1 MREVAQY
8 AGCSMTTTSNI
19 LQGRHALYRE
29 ETVQKV
35 LCAAEALGY
44 RPNLL
49 ARGLAKQC
57 THTIGLVI
65 ERYHARLTRNDYA
78 LPILD
83 GATEYLYAHE
93 YDVKIITLAS
103 DRPSYL
109 WRRLENGTMDGAL
122 LLAPVLE
129 SPLLD
134 WSRHLS
140 MPAVSVGSLLPP
152 ELGISCVDL
161 DNEPAMRTLT
171 EWVLQQGHRH
181 IGFVKGHPLHWSAH
195 QRERAFRQTL
205 ADWGVPTREEW
216 ILQGNYTPES
226 GRRCAQQLLA
236 LSQRPTVVICA
247 NDGSAVGF
255 IQECLEQGLRVP
267 DDLSVAGI
275 DDEPSFHPLM
285 PNLTTVRHD
294 KVKVGY
300 LAAKLLM
307 EQIANPSKEPTIVR
321 LPGELVI
328 RSSVAPLAQGQA
340 LCAPQSQS

>member
-1 MREVAQY
+1 
-8 AGCSMTTTSNI
+8 MTTTSNI
-19 LQGRHALYRE
+19 LQGRHELYRE

-35 LCAAEALGY
+35 LVAAERLGY

-49 ARGLAKQC
+49 ARGLAKQR

-65 ERYHARLTRNDYA
+65 ERYHSRLTRNDYA

-83 GATEYLYAHE
+83 GASEYLYAHE
-93 YDVKIITLAS
+93 YDVKIISLAS
-103 DRPSYL
+103 EHPKNL

-129 SPLLD
+129 SPLLE
-134 WSRHLS
+134 WYRHLAL
-140 MPAVSVGSLLPP
+140 PAVSVGSLLPP
-152 ELGISCVDL
+152 ETGISCVDI
-161 DNEPAMRTLT
+161 DNETAMRALT
-171 EWVLQQGHRH
+171 EWVIHQGHRQ
-181 IGFVKGHPLHWSAH
+181 IGFIKGHPLHWSAH

-205 ADWGVPTREEW
+205 ADWGIITREEW

-236 LSQRPTVVICA
+236 LKHRPTVVICA

-255 IQECLEQGLRVP
+255 IQECIAQGVRIP
-267 DDLSVAGI
+267 EDLSVAGF
-275 DDEPSFHPLM
+275 DDEPSYHPIV

-300 LAAKLLM
+300 LAAQLLM
-307 EQIANPSKEPTIVR
+307 EQIQNPHAQPTTIR

-328 RSSVAPLAQGQA
+328 RSSVVRLAPPQA
-340 LCAPQSQS
+340 SCAPQSKTIGGQP